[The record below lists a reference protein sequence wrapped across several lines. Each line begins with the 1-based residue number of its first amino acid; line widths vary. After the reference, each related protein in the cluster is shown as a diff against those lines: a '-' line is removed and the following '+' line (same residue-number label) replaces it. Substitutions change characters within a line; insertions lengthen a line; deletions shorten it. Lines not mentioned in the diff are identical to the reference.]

1 MQLATRTP
9 SPQQGLR
16 LTALAFG
23 ILCAFDVQARQVAGP
38 NADLGAD
45 SVVNISGQRASIR
58 KAVLLQDAANNIV
71 SVVSADDIG
80 ALPDINAA
88 EALARM
94 PGISVQR
101 DQGEGRY
108 VTVRG
113 LGPDLN
119 TVTIN
124 GALVPAPE
132 NGRRGVSLDVIPAGM
147 IRTLQ
152 VTKTLTPDMD
162 ANSLGGTVDVQ
173 TLSAFD
179 LRGRTLTLS
188 ATGGYNTLSHDKS
201 PGFGLFWADRFLDG
215 KLGVAIG
222 ASGERRRLAS
232 DDVETG
238 GAWTASGRLTA
249 LELRDYQPV
258 RENQAIGLNLDY
270 HPQTGQALYLRSFHS
285 TFSDDERRDRLTI
298 SNITGGSAAAGDTV
312 TARAERRLR
321 ERKYTRNID
330 SLVVGG
336 DLAVQDWT
344 LAARAGSSKAGED
357 QPNALN
363 DVQFRQ
369 NGVTG
374 ISFTDTRLPVLSGP
388 STLYDAS
395 KYNLTAI
402 TYQGRVSD
410 DKEQH
415 ARFDLSRKLSFDGA
429 DSTIQ
434 FGAKRSRREKTNDTN
449 QWAFTSASA
458 ASPNYWGAGPTTLAG
473 FVGGTMVNFPQQIGL
488 AIDPALVRAR
498 TDGLNAAKAASLS
511 ASTVNDWTI
520 DENINSLYLQASTDL
535 QAWNVLVGVRR
546 EQTRFAAV
554 GSQLSPTLAVTPVT
568 SQKSYSNVLPNFQV
582 RYKLDDST
590 SIRAAMT
597 RAVVRANFSQ
607 LAPGVAL
614 ASPTEATIGNPDLRP
629 LRSNNLDLGIE
640 RTLGL
645 DGNLALYA
653 FKKDIKDFTYQTN
666 LAGTGQWAGY
676 TTATGFVNGDA
687 ADLSGVELGYQ
698 QALRFLPGAWS
709 GLIAGVNA
717 TYTRSST
724 TLTRFDKSRAAML
737 AREVVLPGQS
747 ARIMNLMIGYESG
760 PFSARLAANMKSRYL
775 LQTGADV
782 LDAGQDT
789 WVDAQRQLDL
799 SLRYHLSKGTRLSF
813 EVLNLNK
820 ESYYTYLGKQAY
832 NAQNEQYGRT
842 FRVSLSA
849 NIF

>member
-1 MQLATRTP
+1 MPYTTP
-9 SPQQGLR
+9 TFFCRQPAQGLR
-16 LTALAFG
+16 LTVLALSV
-23 ILCAFDVQARQVAGP
+23 LCAFDAQAQSADAG
-38 NADLGAD
+38 
-45 SVVNISGQRASIR
+45 SVVVSGQRASIR
-58 KAVLLQDAANNIV
+58 KSVLQQDAANNIV

-179 LRGRTLTLS
+179 LRGRTLNLS
-188 ATGGYNTLSHDKS
+188 AGAGYNTLSAATS
-201 PGFGLFWADRFLDG
+201 PAFGMFWADRFMDG
-215 KLGVAIG
+215 KLGVAFG
-222 ASGERRRLAS
+222 ASYEHRKIAS

-238 GAWTASGRLTA
+238 GAWTSTGRLTSF
-249 LELRDYQPV
+249 ELRDYLPV
-258 RENQAIGLNLDY
+258 RENQAVGLNLDY
-270 HPQTGQALYLRSFHS
+270 HPQAGQAAYLRSFHS
-285 TFSDDERRDRLTI
+285 TFSDDEVRDRLTI
-298 SNITGGSAAAGDTV
+298 SNITGGSAAEGEQV

-321 ERKYTRNID
+321 QRKYTRKID
-330 SLVVGG
+330 SLVLGG
-336 DLAVQDWT
+336 DLAVDGWT
-344 LAARAGSSKAGED
+344 LTGSVGSSRAGED

-374 ISFTDTRLPVLSGP
+374 VSFSDSTLPTLSGP

-402 TYQGRVSD
+402 TYQGRVSE
-410 DKEQH
+410 DKERH
-415 ARFDLSRKLSFDGA
+415 ARIDLSRKLALGA
-429 DSTIQ
+429 AETTIKI
-434 FGAKRSRREKTNDTN
+434 GAKRSGRDKTNDTN

-458 ASPNYWGAGPTTLAG
+458 TSANYWGAGPTTLAG
-473 FVGGTMVNFPQQIGL
+473 FVGTAAVDFPQQIGL

-498 TDGLNAAKAASLS
+498 TAGLNAATAASVS
-511 ASTVNDWTI
+511 ASTVNDWSI
-520 DENINSLYLQASTDL
+520 RENINSLYLQTSTDIER
-535 QAWNVLVGVRR
+535 WNVLLGVRR
-546 EQTRFAAV
+546 EQTSFSAN
-554 GSQLSPTLAVTPVT
+554 GNQLSPALAVTPRS
-568 SQKSYSNVLPNFQV
+568 SQRDYSNLLPNLQLRF
-582 RYKLDDST
+582 KLDDNT
-590 SIRAAMT
+590 SLRAALT
-597 RAVVRANFSQ
+597 RSVVRANFSQ

-614 ASPTEATIGNPDLRP
+614 ASPTEATIGNPDLKP
-629 LRSNNLDLGIE
+629 LRSNNVDVGVE
-640 RTLGL
+640 HTLGL
-645 DGNLALYA
+645 DGNLSLYA
-653 FKKDIKDFTYQTN
+653 FNKTIKDFTYQTN
-666 LAGTGQWAGY
+666 LAGTGQWADY

-687 ADLSGVELGYQ
+687 ADIKGGELGYQ
-698 QALRFLPGAWS
+698 QSLRFLPGAWS
-709 GLIAGVNA
+709 GLIVGANA
-717 TYTRSST
+717 TWTRSST
-724 TLTRFDKSRAAML
+724 SLSRFDKKSATTL
-737 AREVVLPGQS
+737 SREVVLPGQS
-747 ARIMNLMIGYESG
+747 ARIMNLMVGYERG

-782 LDAGQDT
+782 LDASQDA

-799 SLRYHLSKGTRLSF
+799 SLRYQLNRATRLSF

-820 ESYYTYLGKQAY
+820 ESYYVYLGKPAL
-832 NAQNEQYGRT
+832 NFQNEQYGRT
-842 FRVSLSA
+842 FRVSLSSSL
-849 NIF
+849 F